1 MLQSSCKPCDCGL
14 LGPVGRISNTL
25 RSAPQ
30 ARCNLGL
37 RIHPRSPQIIQASA
51 KDMAAFDDPRL
62 DKIAKAIRTI
72 PNFPKP
78 GIMFYD
84 ICSLL
89 LEPEVFQTC
98 IDVLVERYKDQHVD
112 VVAGTYGTVVG
123 VVKTLPH
130 RHHT

>member
-1 MLQSSCKPCDCGL
+1 
-14 LGPVGRISNTL
+14 
-25 RSAPQ
+25 
-30 ARCNLGL
+30 
-37 RIHPRSPQIIQASA
+37 
-51 KDMAAFDDPRL
+51 MAAFDDPRL

-112 VVAGTYGTVVG
+112 VVAGTSGGHLHPCFSLYCCTHSTHTTGFDARGLIFGAPLALALKVPFVPLRKPGKLPGTG
-123 VVKTLPH
+123 
-130 RHHT
+130 